1 MFKKVSESTGKAMR
15 RQKAYYD
22 QKVMGKDIVEGDKV
36 RYVNFVDQE
45 GLDKS
50 FQLKYQNKVLTV
62 RKKLSDV
69 NYELVGDDGK
79 TFATHYNHLKKVFV
93 RDDGEETEN
102 QPVRRS
108 NRNRRVPAR
117 LRDFDLQADER
128 SLD

>member
-1 MFKKVSESTGKAMR
+1 MKVEYLYFANQKFFTTPDQFFTPYLLSKATYR
-15 RQKAYYD
+15 
-22 QKVMGKDIVEGDKV
+22 VL
-36 RYVNFVDQE
+36 RYVNFGNQE

-50 FQLKYQNKVLTV
+50 FQLKYQNKILTV
-62 RKKLSDV
+62 QKKLSDV
-69 NYELVGDDGK
+69 NYELVDNDGK
-79 TFATHYNHLKKVFV
+79 TFVTHYNHLKKVFV

-117 LRDFDLQADER
+117 LRDYDLQADER

>member
-1 MFKKVSESTGKAMR
+1 M
-15 RQKAYYD
+15 
-22 QKVMGKDIVEGDKV
+22 
-36 RYVNFVDQE
+36 
-45 GLDKS
+45 
-50 FQLKYQNKVLTV
+50 TV

-69 NYELVGDDGK
+69 NYELADDDGK
-79 TFATHYNHLKKVFV
+79 TFVTHYNHLKKVFV
-93 RDDGEETEN
+93 RDDGDETEN